1 MNKTA
6 KNSVIYLLGTVIMA
20 VLGFVGTMILTRV
33 LSQKVY
39 AMYGLLTTFSSAIIM
54 FISFGY
60 DLSYMRFYY
69 SHGYSQKKFMMMSL
83 KIPAVIFILFALIVL
98 EPTQTFTKY
107 IFGGRLSL
115 FAVAVLLIYILFSFI
130 QRFSQLTARMEE
142 FAGNYI
148 ISNIVAKSGF
158 ILFILVFCLLFKNV
172 SFELV
177 LISFAVSIIAAV
189 LINLKVFYKVS
200 DKVSVSDKYVTNR
213 ELLSYGLPFMINSV
227 LVLVIP
233 VIEKLIIRDLVGW
246 KILSIFTAASI
257 FQTVIMLVTNT
268 LENIWNPIVYKN
280 CEKPEVFK
288 PIMHIF
294 GFATVIVLT
303 LGLAACI
310 LLRRWLVLLLGNDYY
325 SVYII
330 APVILYGACINVIS
344 IVYSVGIN
352 IKKRT
357 IHFII
362 SPLIQGI
369 VSFTLSFLLIPSM
382 GLIGIGIASLASIAT
397 SRLYR
402 IAVGLYYYN
411 TGVSEWKS
419 VLLCFIGT
427 AVSVMS
433 LYFTSL
439 KFDIIA
445 FAVLVLSLAVIVNK
459 DIFALSH
466 TMIGLFTKKNDNN
479 KIEET

>member
-1 MNKTA
+1 MNKTV
-6 KNSVIYLLGTVIMA
+6 KNSAVYMSGTIIMA
-20 VLGFVGTMILTRV
+20 ILGFASTMILTRI
-33 LSQKVY
+33 LSTRVY
-39 AMYGLLTTFSSAIIM
+39 AMYGLLNTFSTAVIM

-60 DLSYMRFYY
+60 DSSYMRFYY

-83 KIPAVIFILFALIVL
+83 KIPIIIFLAFALLVL
-98 EPTQTFTKY
+98 EPTHTLVKY
-107 IFGGRLSL
+107 IFDENLS
-115 FAVAVLLIYILFSFI
+115 FFTVGVLLIYIFFSFVH
-130 QRFSQLTARMEE
+130 RFSQLTSRMEE
-142 FAGNYI
+142 YAGNYI
-148 ISNIVAKSGF
+148 FSNIVAKSGF
-158 ILFILVFCLLFKNV
+158 ILFVLVFFVLLKKV
-172 SFELV
+172 SFQLV
-177 LISFAVSIIAAV
+177 LISFALSNIAAV
-189 LINLKVFYKVS
+189 LINLKVFCKVS
-200 DKVSVSDKYVTNR
+200 DKVSVSEKCVTNR
-213 ELLSYGLPFMINSV
+213 ELLSYGLPFMVNSV

-233 VIEKLIIRDLVGW
+233 VIEKLIIRDLAGW
-246 KILSIFTAASI
+246 EILSIFTAAAI

-268 LENIWNPIVYKN
+268 LENIWNPVVYKN

-310 LLRRWLVLLLGNDYY
+310 LLRRWLVLLLGKNYF

-344 IVYSVGIN
+344 IVYSIGIN
-352 IKKRT
+352 IKKKT

-362 SPLIQGI
+362 SPLIQA
-369 VSFTLSFLLIPSM
+369 VASFLLCFLLIPSM
-382 GLIGIGIASLASIAT
+382 GLIGIGIASLASIAA
-397 SRLYR
+397 SRIYR
-402 IAVGLYYYN
+402 IIVGIHYYN
-411 TGVSEWKS
+411 TGASEWKS
-419 VLLCFIGT
+419 VLLCAIGT

-459 DIFALSH
+459 DIFALSN
-466 TMIGLFTKKNDNN
+466 TMIGLFAKKNDNN
-479 KIEET
+479 KIEEA

>member
-1 MNKTA
+1 MNKTV
-6 KNSVIYLLGTVIMA
+6 KNSAVYMSGTIIMA
-20 VLGFVGTMILTRV
+20 ILGFASTMILTRV

-39 AMYGLLTTFSSAIIM
+39 AMYGLLTTFSTAVIM

-60 DLSYMRFYY
+60 DSSYMRFYY
-69 SHGYSQKKFMMMSL
+69 SHGYSQRKFMMMSL
-83 KIPAVIFILFALIVL
+83 KIPTLIFLVFSITVL
-98 EPTQTFTKY
+98 EPTQTLITY
-107 IFGGRLSL
+107 IFGERLSFFTL
-115 FAVAVLLIYILFSFI
+115 TVLLVYILFSFI

-148 ISNIVAKSGF
+148 SSNIVAKSGF
-158 ILFILVFCLLFKNV
+158 ILFVAAFFVLIKNV
-172 SFELV
+172 SFEMV
-177 LISFAVSIIAAV
+177 LISFAISSIAAV
-189 LINLKVFYKVS
+189 LINLTVFQKVS
-200 DKVSVSDKYVTNR
+200 GKVSASEKCVTNK
-213 ELLSYGLPFMINSV
+213 ELLSYGVPFMVNSV

-233 VIEKLIIRDLVGW
+233 VIEKLIIRDLAGW
-246 KILSIFTAASI
+246 EILGVFTAAAI

-288 PIMHIF
+288 PIMHMF
-294 GFATVIVLT
+294 GYATVIVLT

-357 IHFII
+357 VHFIV

-369 VSFTLSFLLIPSM
+369 VSFFLCFLLIPSM
-382 GLIGIGIASLASIAT
+382 GLIGIGIASLASIAA
-397 SRLYR
+397 SRIYR
-402 IAVGLYYYN
+402 IIVGIHYYN
-411 TGVSEWKS
+411 TGASEWKS
-419 VLLCFIGT
+419 VLLCAIGT

-433 LYFTSL
+433 MYFTSF

-445 FAVLVLSLAVIVNK
+445 FAVLILSLAFIVNK

-466 TMIGLFTKKNDNN
+466 TMLGLFAKKNNK

>member
-1 MNKTA
+1 
-6 KNSVIYLLGTVIMA
+6 MA
-20 VLGFVGTMILTRV
+20 VLGFASTMILTRV
-33 LSQKVY
+33 LTPKVY
-39 AMYGLLTTFSSAIIM
+39 AMYGLLTTFSTAVIM

-60 DLSYMRFYY
+60 DSSYMRFYY
-69 SHGYSQKKFMMMSL
+69 NHGYSQKKFMLMSL
-83 KIPAVIFILFALIVL
+83 KIPAVIFLVFALIVL
-98 EPTQTFTKY
+98 EPTQTFIKY
-107 IFGGRLSL
+107 IFGEKFSL
-115 FAVAVLLIYILFSFI
+115 LALVVLLIYILFSFI

-142 FAGNYI
+142 FSGNYI
-148 ISNIVAKSGF
+148 SSNIMAKSGF
-158 ILFILVFCLLFKNV
+158 ILFVLAFFVLIKNV
-172 SFELV
+172 SFEMV
-177 LISFAVSIIAAV
+177 LISFALSSIAAV
-189 LINLKVFYKVS
+189 LINLTVFQKVS
-200 DKVSVSDKYVTNR
+200 GKVSASEKCVTNK
-213 ELLSYGLPFMINSV
+213 ELLSYGLPFMVNSV

-233 VIEKLIIRDLVGW
+233 VIEKLIIRDLAGW
-246 KILSIFTAASI
+246 EILGVFTAAAI

-280 CEKPEVFK
+280 CEKPGVFK

-303 LGLAACI
+303 LGLAVCI
-310 LLRRWLVLLLGNDYY
+310 LLRRWLVLLLGKDYY

-352 IKKRT
+352 IKKKT

-369 VSFTLSFLLIPSM
+369 ISFTLCFFLIPSM
-382 GLIGIGIASLASIAT
+382 GLIGIGISSIASIAV

-402 IAVGLYYYN
+402 IIVGLNYYN

-419 VLLCFIGT
+419 VLLCVGGT

-445 FAVLVLSLAVIVNK
+445 FAILILLLAVIVNK
-459 DIFALSH
+459 DIFSLSH
-466 TMIGLFTKKNDNN
+466 IMLGLFTKKNENN
-479 KIEET
+479 KIEEI